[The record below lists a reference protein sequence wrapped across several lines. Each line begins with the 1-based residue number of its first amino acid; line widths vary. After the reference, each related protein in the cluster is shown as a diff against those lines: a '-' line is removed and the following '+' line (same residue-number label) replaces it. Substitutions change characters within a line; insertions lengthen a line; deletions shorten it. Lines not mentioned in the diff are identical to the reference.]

1 MRRRLVLPICA
12 AATVAGCAYGP
23 IESDWA
29 SRTPSGPVYVSS
41 AASLSEAQA
50 CAIGYDLARE
60 IHDRVS
66 LRRTVI
72 LAPRRQT
79 DCEKHTL
86 EYLRRAGFRIDE
98 TGRGGLAFDV
108 QVDRIGAETVSALAT
123 IGGSLRIGRVYR
135 PVRTGVIAATAVSVQ
150 ELNPDTYGLRGG
162 V

>member
-1 MRRRLVLPICA
+1 MTGRVALSICSA
-12 AATVAGCAYGP
+12 ALVAGCAYTP
-23 IESDWA
+23 MASDWA
-29 SRTPSGPVYVSS
+29 SRIPSGPVYVSS
-41 AASLSEAQA
+41 AASLTEAQA

-79 DCEKHTL
+79 DCEKHAL

-98 TGRGGLAFDV
+98 TGRGGLTFDV
-108 QVDRIGAETVSALAT
+108 QVDRMGADTVSALAT